1 MNRILRLQ
9 QKLANKP
16 FGNRIFSYLLAR
28 SAPYFLSIRP
38 RVEELRP
45 NYVRARMR
53 KRWAVHNHIK
63 TVHAIACCN
72 LCEFVAGICMEVS
85 IPRHRR
91 WIPAGMEVAYLK
103 KTRTDLTASVDLSE
117 VDWDNCKEVICK
129 VAILDKE
136 GDECVKALIR
146 MKVSDK
152 KKCPDYI

>member
-9 QKLANKP
+9 EKLANKP

-28 SAPYFLSIRP
+28 YAPYFLTIRP
-38 RVEELRP
+38 QVEELRP
-45 NYVRARMR
+45 NYMRARMR
-53 KRWAVHNHIK
+53 KRRAVHNHLK

-72 LCEFVAGICMEVS
+72 LCEFVAGICMEAS

-103 KTRTDLTASVDLSE
+103 KTRSDLTASVDLSD
-117 VDWDNCKEVICK
+117 VDWDNCDHVICD
-129 VAILDKE
+129 VSVLDKE
-136 GDECVKALIR
+136 GDVCVRAFIN

-152 KKCPDYI
+152 KK